1 MDIREPHSLFSLF
14 IESFRLANRSF
25 GMILGWLVS
34 GVLLYAIQGAL
45 LHFLSLGLFQLFL
58 QLLSIP
64 INALLF
70 AVLIKILASRALN
83 DNTNLSDLFSSS
95 ILSSIYL
102 LIFGLL
108 CYGAF
113 FGVSVVMWMTQMVPW
128 YFAFTIDL
136 FLLVLFV
143 RLYFVA
149 LAIVLRDQ
157 DPITAFR
164 YSWDMTSGFFIRS
177 LLTFVLS
184 YLFPIVVVAGVGY
197 GLYVGIPTY
206 FADSFDLANL
216 SPVWWGVLGGLA
228 FCWAFVCLSML
239 AFRILVFLNMDLG
252 ETATARVDSLPDVQA
267 VTETTQLEEGVPL
280 QLSKTS
286 VNTQPDTTFSQELDQ
301 VYTPMKEDV
310 NPEAP
315 EEDRMPTIVFDN
327 DVAQE
332 IERNRALWEQEKANA
347 RNKKFPDEEEHSSI
361 KISR

>member
-34 GVLLYAIQGAL
+34 GVLIGAIFTAFIHFFPLLGVLATTLLMYPLIAL
-45 LHFLSLGLFQLFL
+45 MY
-58 QLLSIP
+58 
-64 INALLF
+64 

-83 DNTNLSDLFSSS
+83 DNTNLSDMFASS
-95 ILSSIYL
+95 ILPTIYL
-102 LIFGLL
+102 TIFWVLGSIAL
-108 CYGAF
+108 F
-113 FGVSVVMWMTQMVPW
+113 FLSKLQYMPPQLPW
-128 YFAFTIDL
+128 YLALPVKL
-136 FLLVLFV
+136 FLIYLTIRLLF
-143 RLYFVA
+143 LSM
-149 LAIVLRDQ
+149 AIVLRDQ
-157 DPITAFR
+157 DPISA
-164 YSWDMTSGFFIRS
+164 
-177 LLTFVLS
+177 LS
-184 YLFPIVVVAGVGY
+184 YTWDLTGSFMLRSFITWFLPFLCLGLCLRGIFR

-228 FCWAFVCLSML
+228 FCYAFVCLSML

-252 ETATARVDSLPDVQA
+252 ETATARVASLPDVQA

-286 VNTQPDTTFSQELDQ
+286 VKTQPDTTFSQELDQ